1 MSRKNEREGKEAD
14 TMTATA
20 MEYNEKI
27 FLSELEGSLKEV
39 QEKKKSRNSKPA
51 QSSWRELFTM
61 DEE

>member
-1 MSRKNEREGKEAD
+1 M
-14 TMTATA
+14 ATVA

-27 FLSELEGSLKEV
+27 FLSELESSLKEM
-39 QEKKKSRNSKPA
+39 QEKKKSRSSKPA

>member
-1 MSRKNEREGKEAD
+1 MDKRKKDKEAES
-14 TMTATA
+14 MATVA

-27 FLSELEGSLKEV
+27 FLSELEGSLKEM
-39 QEKKKSRNSKPA
+39 QEKKKAKSSKPA